1 MILSAVALSLL
12 MGGAAVFLCSA
23 PGIAAAWLLARRR
36 FRGKLILETIIM
48 MPLVIPPVVTGYLLL
63 TLLGSNS
70 WLGQHLLGPLGIH
83 VVFTRLGMALAA
95 AVMGFPLFVKTTR
108 AAFESVSPELEWA
121 ARTLGYSAIRTFF
134 QVTLP
139 LSWRG
144 MVAGAVLAFARALG
158 EFGATT
164 MVSPGIDGYRTI
176 SLEIFRSVQIPGQES
191 EVVRLAGISIALS
204 LGALAL
210 SEPLA
215 RRYSPQGTTP
225 SRPASGA
232 PSEEDT

>member
-1 MILSAVALSLL
+1 MIASAVLLSLL
-12 MGGAAVFLCSA
+12 MGGAAVVLGLA
-23 PGIAAAWLLARRR
+23 PGIASAWLLARVR
-36 FRGKLILETIIM
+36 FRGKLILETVIM
-48 MPLVIPPVVTGYLLL
+48 LPLVVPPVVTGYLLL
-63 TLLGSNS
+63 VVLGSNS
-70 WLGQHLLGPLGIH
+70 WLGLHLLAPLGVH

-108 AAFESVSPELEWA
+108 AAFESVPPELEWA
-121 ARTLGYSAIRTFF
+121 ARTLGYSAVRTFF

-158 EFGATT
+158 EFGATA

-191 EVVRLAGISIALS
+191 QVVMLAGISIALS
-204 LGALAL
+204 LVALAL

-215 RRYSPQGTTP
+215 RRYSPG
-225 SRPASGA
+225 GKA
-232 PSEEDT
+232 PSHLEFGGISEEGR